1 MALRFDSQ
9 TGKLINDGS
18 GGSNVPSGGGG
29 NSKASKNFRRFWKSG
44 LVGLFCS
51 GLGSISEDFGMF
63 FIPAI
68 VLICISGYNFVKGLW
83 LWIFD

>member
-1 MALRFDSQ
+1 MSLRFDPQ
-9 TGKLINDGS
+9 TGKLINEGLR
-18 GGSNVPSGGGG
+18 GNIPSGGKGR
-29 NSKASKNFRRFWKSG
+29 SSASNNFRIFWKSG
-44 LVGLFCS
+44 LVGLVC
-51 GLGSISEDFGMF
+51 GGIGSISEDLGMF